1 MNEQNKNKE
10 LTLQDLLELLWQQ
23 KILIGAITLL
33 VLLIGGFTLW
43 TYTPIYQV
51 DALVQIEE
59 KESGLSGVFGEAGA
73 MFEVSSPAEAEIEI
87 IKSRMVLGK
96 TVDQMNLTLEAR
108 PQYMPVIG
116 EALARSKG
124 TPVLQLSVLNI
135 PHAIQQEPF
144 GPLVLKVNGPKDME
158 LLTAESKAIGTFQL
172 GKDAGSRYSLRLNA
186 AELNALGLPIT
197 SADTSGLTIEIESMR
212 VSEYPQ
218 DFVLSIKNRYKVI
231 NSVRGNLSAH
241 EKGKQSGM
249 LSLSYQSNNPQQA
262 AEILN
267 SIVTNYV
274 RQNIE
279 RKSEEAAKTLSFLQ
293 TQLPEL
299 KAQALQAEN
308 ALNEFRTRTGTIDLG
323 QEATLTLSQSV
334 EIETQIIAL
343 RQKEKELLRL
353 YKSNHPALQTIQ
365 EQIRQLQGQQF
376 QLEKEEKKLPGN
388 QQEFLQLSR
397 DVQVANELYT
407 TMLNNAQQLQV
418 MKAGEIGNVRVVD
431 HAIASYKP
439 VKPRKST
446 HMALSL
452 LLGLFV
458 GSALALIRRLWNRGV
473 EDPALIE
480 SELGLSVY
488 ATVPHAKE
496 QENLAEK
503 ISKRNKEEQIL
514 AFSHGGSLAV
524 ESLRSLRTALHF
536 SMMDSPNKVIL
547 IAGPAPS
554 IGKSFI
560 SANFAATLA
569 QSDKNILLVDA
580 DMRRGHI
587 HQYFGKH
594 RDKGLSELLSGQAKF
609 SDCLQASSES
619 NLSFISTGTIPPNPA
634 ELLLSARFT
643 AFLEEAEQLFDYV
656 LIDAPPV
663 LAVTDASI
671 IARHAGTTLMLLK
684 SGRHPM
690 GEILTC
696 KQRLEQAGANLKG
709 IVFND
714 VDVSSGG
721 NGYGKY
727 VYQYGYGDKK

>member
-108 PQYMPVIG
+108 PLYIPVIG

-135 PHAIQQEPF
+135 PHGIQQEPF
-144 GPLVLKVNGPKDME
+144 GPLVLRVNGPKDME
-158 LLTAESKAIGTFQL
+158 LLTAESKGIGTLQL
-172 GKDAGSRYSLRLNA
+172 GKDAGSRYSLRLNT

-452 LLGLFV
+452 LLGLFL

-609 SDCLQASSES
+609 SDCLQASSER

-721 NGYGKY
+721 YGYGKY
-727 VYQYGYGDKK
+727 VYQYGYGEGK